1 MTLENHDRDQE
12 TAPLPAANVD
22 DLLIQCHR
30 LLKELELFQEFL
42 VERKREHTVELRQF
56 RSSIISELKSLQR
69 VRRSPTARM
78 NRRTMLTSQQLAGA
92 DPNAERT
99 IHTLRSSN
107 LPFYTAI
114 WTAAKSCKGLV
125 LFNKRFYWDPP
136 RTRAAQNARPRK
148 RCALVD
154 IVAEDGEEWVKVS
167 TITESRL
174 LFERAKA
181 GWEGHGSSSDTEG
194 EDEDGGKVVANGF
207 SGLDITEKME
217 EDGDASDEDDDR
229 VELLK
234 IADDLRRAAGNVRIR
249 YRHPKVRFILPKIVE
264 GRIEAIDE
272 ILREIRAT
280 GAKVQ
285 CANHKNSRSTPITN
299 GVSPYDHGNL
309 PAPTAN
315 STDSL
320 EQIFSRLLVD
330 PLAHL
335 TAALNIDCTIL
346 LALIS
351 DLSHSALE
359 PSPTLHRA
367 IRRQIDI
374 ESKEQLLPTSLWP
387 AMVGRD
393 LVCTEIAA
401 QRMREI
407 VDQIGTSSEKT
418 RAALML
424 GECEAGK
431 GKSPEELTSGFAE
444 TSDYQVPADW
454 RLPIRVVKGEYDI
467 SQLPTV
473 ARRVEAEL
481 TEINKSVFLYGWVS
495 GWTTVSSNRTVA
507 RTIEGIIEAEG
518 EDGDVG
524 PSVWLCGTA
533 RSLVGKEKGRK
544 G

>member
-1 MTLENHDRDQE
+1 MTLENNGQDQE
-12 TAPLPAANVD
+12 TASLPAANVD

-69 VRRSPTARM
+69 VRRFPTVCM
-78 NRRTMLTSQQLAGA
+78 IRRTMLISQQLAKA

-136 RTRAAQNARPRK
+136 RTRAAKNARPRK

-154 IVAEDGEEWVKVS
+154 IVSEDGEQWMKVS

-181 GWEGHGSSSDTEG
+181 GWEGHGSSSGTEG
-194 EDEDGGKVVANGF
+194 EDEDGGKIIANGF
-207 SGLDITEKME
+207 SALDITEKAE
-217 EDGDASDEDDDR
+217 EGGDPSDEDDDR
-229 VELLK
+229 LELLK
-234 IADDLRRAAGNVRIR
+234 IADDLRRAACNVRIR
-249 YRHPKVRFILPKIVE
+249 YKHPKILFILPKIVE

-272 ILREIRAT
+272 ILEEIRAT

-285 CANHKNSRSTPITN
+285 CANHSTSTSTSFAN
-299 GVSPYDHGNL
+299 GTSIHSHANVPT
-309 PAPTAN
+309 PTAN
-315 STDSL
+315 SSESL
-320 EQIFSRLLVD
+320 DQIFSRLLVD

-335 TAALNIDCTIL
+335 TATLNIDCTIL

-351 DLSHSALE
+351 DLSHSPLE
-359 PSPTLHRA
+359 PSPTFHRA
-367 IRRQIDI
+367 IRRQIDV

-407 VDQIGTSSEKT
+407 VDQIGTPSEKT

-424 GECEAGK
+424 GECEAGD
-431 GKSPEELTSGFAE
+431 GKDPEELRMGFAE
-444 TSDYQVPADW
+444 TSDYRVPEDW
-454 RLPIRVVKGEYDI
+454 RLPIRVVKGEYNI
-467 SQLPTV
+467 SQLPNV

-481 TEINKSVFLYGWVS
+481 TEINKSVFFYGWVN
-495 GWTTVSSNRTVA
+495 GWTTVSSNRAVA

-518 EDGDVG
+518 EDGDIG

-544 G
+544 D

>member
-1 MTLENHDRDQE
+1 M
-12 TAPLPAANVD
+12 
-22 DLLIQCHR
+22 
-30 LLKELELFQEFL
+30 
-42 VERKREHTVELRQF
+42 
-56 RSSIISELKSLQR
+56 
-69 VRRSPTARM
+69 
-78 NRRTMLTSQQLAGA
+78 A
-92 DPNAERT
+92 D
-99 IHTLRSSN
+99 
-107 LPFYTAI
+107 
-114 WTAAKSCKGLV
+114 
-125 LFNKRFYWDPP
+125 
-136 RTRAAQNARPRK
+136 
-148 RCALVD
+148 
-154 IVAEDGEEWVKVS
+154 DGEEWVKVS

-174 LFERAKA
+174 LFEKAKA

-194 EDEDGGKVVANGF
+194 EDEDGGKVIANGF
-207 SGLDITEKME
+207 SGLDITGKAE

-249 YRHPKVRFILPKIVE
+249 YKHPKIRFVLPKIVE
-264 GRIEAIDE
+264 GRVEAIDE
-272 ILREIRAT
+272 ILGGIRAT

-285 CANHKNSRSTPITN
+285 CANHSTSTSISFAN
-299 GVSPYDHGNL
+299 GTSIHNHANHPT
-309 PAPTAN
+309 PTAK
-315 STDSL
+315 SSESL
-320 EQIFSRLLVD
+320 SQIFSRLLVD

-335 TAALNIDCTIL
+335 TATLNIDCTIL

-359 PSPTLHRA
+359 PSPTFHRA

-407 VDQIGTSSEKT
+407 VGQIGTSSEKI
-418 RAALML
+418 RAAPML
-424 GECEAGK
+424 GESEVGE
-431 GKSPEELTSGFAE
+431 GKSPEELRSAFAE
-444 TSDYQVPADW
+444 RSDYRVPEDW

-467 SQLPTV
+467 SKLPPV

-481 TEINKSVFLYGWVS
+481 TEINKSVFFYGWVN

-507 RTIEGIIEAEG
+507 RTIEGIIETEG

-524 PSVWLCGTA
+524 PSIWLCGTA

-544 G
+544 D